1 MAIDILGAL
10 QGPESGDV
18 APTTPAAA
26 PSGVN
31 VLAALQAADEGSQGA
46 PAPGPAPTPLQRF
59 AQGMGDTFYG
69 LGNLAQHA
77 AGPALNLA
85 RRGISAGLSAAG
97 APNAAALFAPVSN
110 QDFGQIVADRE
121 NAYDQARAAAGQNGI
136 DWWRL
141 AGNVANPV
149 NYMAPEDIGATA
161 AARIGQAALQG
172 AGVGGAQAAG
182 TVSNPAD
189 LWWDTAKGT
198 ALGGAMGGALSS
210 AVEGAAPALRLAM
223 NKARGLVSNGAMSST
238 EAADQVVKDALQAN
252 GTDPSTINLGLLKG
266 LRSEVKNA
274 LDVGAAPSDVAIA
287 NRAKAESLPVP
298 VYLMRGQAT
307 RDGMLFTREQEL
319 AKIGMNPGENDIGA
333 PIRTLLKNQ
342 NSAFIQNLDALG
354 AKNAPDPVSLGAQ
367 LSKGVQDLWDGLQ
380 ARKSALY
387 QAVRNSQGQSA
398 AVDGVQAAD
407 QIKSTLDTPQASHVY
422 DMLPAHIKRTIDELG
437 SGQLPFSVAQMQSL
451 DKIWGDAARGTDGST
466 AYAINQ
472 ARRILADAPIS
483 GDVGEQARAAY
494 LAARQAH
501 AQQMSLVDPK
511 LPNGQPNPNF
521 QPIVKSVVMDGKPPE
536 ALFNQHFANAAPSV
550 AAKNLQF
557 LSQIDPNAPE
567 AIGRTLM
574 GEIKRQALGNAPD
587 GAAVFGERGATKLRA
602 WANDPVKS
610 ALMDALLPAKQVAT
624 FRNLSDVADA
634 AYRPPVASYIN
645 RSNTAST
652 LVNHGLSMLK
662 NNALS
667 QTLARFPIL
676 NSAVHGLG
684 SAQTLSDVQSAV
696 KPGVTLKS
704 LLTATPSQAAK
715 NRLLARLG
723 TPFAVSLQQARG
735 REQ

>member
-10 QGPESGDV
+10 QGPEPGDV
-18 APTTPAAA
+18 APTTQAAA

-31 VLAALQAADEGSQGA
+31 VLAALQAADEGSQSA

-121 NAYDQARAAAGQNGI
+121 NAYDQARASAGQNGI

-141 AGNVANPV
+141 AGNVANPL
-149 NYMAPEDIGATA
+149 NYMAPENIGATA
-161 AARIGQAALQG
+161 AARIGQEALQG

-223 NKARGLVSNGAMSST
+223 NKARGMVSNGTMSST
-238 EAADQVVKDALQAN
+238 EAADQVVKDALASS
-252 GTDPSTINLGLLKG
+252 GTDPKTINLSLLKG
-266 LRSEVKNA
+266 MRQDVQSA
-274 LDVGAAPSDVAIA
+274 LDNGADISPAAVA
-287 NRAKAESLPVP
+287 NRARAESLPVP
-298 VYLMRGQAT
+298 VQLTRGQAT
-307 RDGMLFTREQEL
+307 GDPMLFAREQNL
-319 AKIGMNPGENDIGA
+319 RGIQGVGE
-333 PIRTLLKNQ
+333 PITQRLQQQ
-342 NSAFIQNLDALG
+342 NAAFIQNLDALG

-380 ARKSALY
+380 ARKNALY

-407 QIKSTLDTPQASHVY
+407 QIKATLDTPQASHVY

-511 LPNGQPNPNF
+511 LPNGQPNPSF

-574 GEIKRQALGNAPD
+574 GEIKRQALSSASD
-587 GAAVFGERGATKLRA
+587 ERGTVSEAVLRG
-602 WANDPVKS
+602 WAQDPVKS
-610 ALMDALLPAKQVAT
+610 ARMDALLPAPQVGT
-624 FRNLSDVADA
+624 FRNLASTVEA
-634 AYRPPVASYIN
+634 AKKYPVASAVN
-645 RSNTAST
+645 TSNTGSAV
-652 LVNHGLSMLK
+652 VNAGLSMLK
-662 NNALS
+662 NSAGAQVLKHLPVVRGVAEGLDAAKTQSDIASAL
-667 QTLARFPIL
+667 
-676 NSAVHGLG
+676 
-684 SAQTLSDVQSAV
+684 

>member
-10 QGPESGDV
+10 QGPEPGDV

-31 VLAALQAADEGSQGA
+31 VLAALQAADEGSQSA
-46 PAPGPAPTPLQRF
+46 PAPGPAPTPMQRF

-121 NAYDQARAAAGQNGI
+121 NAYDQARASAGQNGI

-223 NKARGLVSNGAMSST
+223 NKARGMVSNGTMSST
-238 EAADQVVKDALQAN
+238 EAADQVVKDALAST
-252 GTDPSTINLGLLKG
+252 GTDPETINLSLLKG
-266 LRSEVKNA
+266 MRQDVQSA
-274 LDVGAAPSDVAIA
+274 LDIGADISPTAVA
-287 NRAKAESLPVP
+287 NRARAESLPVP
-298 VYLMRGQAT
+298 VQLMRGQAT
-307 RDGMLFTREQEL
+307 GDPMLFAREQNL
-319 AKIGMNPGENDIGA
+319 RGIQGVGEPLTG
-333 PIRTLLKNQ
+333 RLQQQ
-342 NSAFIQNLDALG
+342 NAAFIGNLDALG
-354 AKNAPDPVSLGAQ
+354 AKDAPDPVSTGLQIAQ
-367 LSKGVQDLWDGLQ
+367 NVRSYWDALQ
-380 ARKSALY
+380 ARKEALY
-387 QAVRNSQGQSA
+387 GAVRNSQGQSSA
-398 AVDGVQAAD
+398 MDGVAAAD
-407 QIKSTLDTPQASHVY
+407 NIKAALDTPQAGHLY
-422 DMLPAHIKRTIDELG
+422 DMLPANIRRTIDELG
-437 SGQLPFSVAQMQSL
+437 TGELPFSVSQMQSL
-451 DKIWGDAARGTDGST
+451 DKIWGLAARGTDGST
-466 AYAINQ
+466 AHAINQ
-472 ARRILADAPIS
+472 ARAILANSPIAD
-483 GDVGEQARAAY
+483 DVGDQARTAY
-494 LAARQAH
+494 MAARQAH
-501 AQQMSLVDPK
+501 AQQMSLIDSD

-521 QPIVKSVVMDGKPPE
+521 QPLVKAVVMDGQPPE
-536 ALFNQHFANAAPSV
+536 KLFSAHFMGEAPSV
-550 AAKNLQF
+550 ASKNLQF
-557 LSQIDPNAPE
+557 LSQLDPSAPQQ
-567 AIGRTLM
+567 IGQTLM
-574 GEIKRQALGNAPD
+574 GEIKRLALSSASD
-587 GAAVFGERGATKLRA
+587 ERGTVSDGVLRT
-602 WANDPVKS
+602 WANSPVKS
-610 ALMDALLPAKQVAT
+610 ALMDALLPQPAVST
-624 FRNLSDVADA
+624 FRNLADTVEA
-634 AYRPPVASYIN
+634 AKKFPVGAAVN
-645 RSNTAST
+645 TSNSGSA
-652 LVNHGLSMLK
+652 LVNAGVSMLK
-662 NNALS
+662 NNALTQIAAHFPYLKS
-667 QTLARFPIL
+667 VPDGLSAART
-676 NSAVHGLG
+676 A
-684 SAQTLSDVQSAV
+684 TDVQSALN
-696 KPGVTLKS
+696 PGVTLKS
-704 LLTATPSQAAK
+704 LLSATPTQAAK